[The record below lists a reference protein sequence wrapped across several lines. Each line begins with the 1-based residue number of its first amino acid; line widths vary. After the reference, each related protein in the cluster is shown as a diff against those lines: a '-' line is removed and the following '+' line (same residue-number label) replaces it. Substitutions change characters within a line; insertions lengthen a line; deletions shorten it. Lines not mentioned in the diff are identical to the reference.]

1 MDVMADAKIK
11 LIGTPASRVMRNI
24 WMLAELGLA
33 YEHDPITTADARL
46 KQPPYTDWNPNGKIP
61 ILIVDDF
68 VVYESLAINFYL
80 DLRFPS
86 ALSLHTV
93 EDRALAL
100 QWAMWVL
107 TEVEAHSF
115 NWYLNSV
122 GKPMEERD
130 AGVAREAWQKLQAPL
145 AVLEKALVPRPY
157 LLGETF
163 TVADLNVAAVMYRA
177 LWMPLEAFPRTQDW
191 LERCWA
197 RDGGRAARWAR
208 EGGQDARLARK

>member
-33 YEHDPITTADARL
+33 YEHDPITTADTRL

-61 ILIVDDF
+61 ILIVDGF
-68 VVYESLAINFYL
+68 AIYESLAINFYL

-86 ALSLHTV
+86 ALSLHNA

-115 NWYLNSV
+115 NWYLNSI

-130 AGVAREAWQKLQAPL
+130 AAVAREAWQKLQAPL
-145 AVLEKALVPRPY
+145 AVLEKRWRRGRTCWGRISRWPILMWPPSCIARCGCRWKVFRARTTGLS
-157 LLGETF
+157 
-163 TVADLNVAAVMYRA
+163 AAGAATAGARRVGRVKVD
-177 LWMPLEAFPRTQDW
+177 RT
-191 LERCWA
+191 R
-197 RDGGRAARWAR
+197 G
-208 EGGQDARLARK
+208 